1 MPLSLG
7 LIGLPNAG
15 KSTTFNVLAQQPLAV
30 TASYPFSTVDP
41 NRLLVDVPDPRL
53 EVLGDLVGQT
63 RRVKVK
69 LELVDIAG
77 LVSGASRGEGL
88 GNQFLDQARHCDALI
103 HVVGCFGKGVAMGAT
118 GISRLQANLNIVN
131 QELMLSDLA
140 RLEGKVARLAQE
152 VKHDSSLKRQLNVA
166 QALQADLES
175 GLPVKQSAEAQGE
188 AFELLD
194 RELRFISLKPELILV
209 NLDEAYLADPD
220 AQQEIVD
227 ALETDGQ
234 QVAALCA
241 LLEEEMQD
249 LTEDEQKEYRKA
261 YNLQGTGLQRI
272 VAQCFDLL
280 GLIRFYTL
288 GDREVRAW
296 AVPVNCR
303 AVEGAGRIHTDF
315 ARGFIAAEAIS
326 FDRLVE
332 AGSEKNARAAGQLR
346 MEGRDYTIQDGDV
359 IRFRFNV

>member
-1 MPLSLG
+1 MSLSLG

-53 EVLGDLVGQT
+53 GVLGDLVGQT

-103 HVVGCFGKGVAMGAT
+103 HVVGCFGKSVAMRTT

-140 RLEGKVARLAQE
+140 RLEGKAARLAQE

-166 QALQADLES
+166 QSLKTDLES
-175 GLPVKQSAEAQGE
+175 GLPVKQSTGAQGE
-188 AFELLD
+188 AFRALD

-209 NLDEAYLADPD
+209 NLDEAYLADPG
-220 AQQEIVD
+220 AQHEILD
-227 ALETDGQ
+227 ALGADGQ

-241 LLEEEMQD
+241 LLEEEMQE
-249 LTEDEQKEYRKA
+249 LSEDEQEDYRKA

-296 AVPVNCR
+296 AVPVNCP

-315 ARGFIAAEAIS
+315 ARGFIAAETIS
-326 FDRLVE
+326 FERLVK
-332 AGSEKNARAAGQLR
+332 AGSEKNARVSGQLK
-346 MEGRDYTIQDGDV
+346 MEGRNYTIQDGDV